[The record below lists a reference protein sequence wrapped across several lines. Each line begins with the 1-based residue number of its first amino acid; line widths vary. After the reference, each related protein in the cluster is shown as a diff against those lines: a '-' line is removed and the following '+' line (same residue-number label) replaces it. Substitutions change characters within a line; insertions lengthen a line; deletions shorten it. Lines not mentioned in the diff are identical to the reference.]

1 VDAPDGVSEETSAVT
16 PPPIRYPL
24 PTLILLVTLFLL
36 ARWGAELSRPLR
48 AALFTRWE
56 RARAGPPVPSS
67 SEPQRVAGP
76 IVRRALLL
84 HEDTPA
90 SALPGGP
97 PVETIRHR
105 MIADVYDVWP
115 LQGEPTHSRIGSRR
129 PIGWVAAADVL
140 PWDTRLV
147 IRTPEGKLTL
157 TDTPDGPAGAVVAVG
172 EVPLPVVTWTEGAI
186 RVAVWAPDR
195 PWTEVARLG
204 WVPMAEVPA
213 EAWGVWL
220 SRDEL
225 LALIRRTLA
234 ADSSEEAKT
243 SRMRAILGR
252 LADNQPIAATE
263 IEASRAALPAVVF
276 AVDAISPRQKGEML
290 ARLNEQW
297 TPDVSWSGLS
307 FRAIP
312 LSALP

>member
-1 VDAPDGVSEETSAVT
+1 MS

-24 PTLILLVTLFLL
+24 PTLVLLIALVVL
-36 ARWGAELSRPLR
+36 ARWGADLSRPLR
-48 AALFTRWE
+48 AALTARLE
-56 RARAGPPVPSS
+56 RAMAGPPVPSS

-84 HEDTPA
+84 HDDTPA

-97 PVETIRHR
+97 PVGTIRHR

-115 LQGEPTHSRIGSRR
+115 LKGELTHYRIGSRR

-147 IRTPEGKLTL
+147 IRAPEGKLAL
-157 TDTPDGPAGAVVAVG
+157 ADAPDGPAGAAVEVG
-172 EVPLPVVTWTEGAI
+172 AVPLPVVAWTEGAI

-195 PWTEVARLG
+195 PWAEVARLG
-204 WVPMAEVPA
+204 WVPLADVPA

-225 LALIRRTLA
+225 LALLRQVLSPA
-234 ADSSEEAKT
+234 AAAGAEVT
-243 SRMRAILGR
+243 RLRAILGR
-252 LADNQPIAATE
+252 LGENSPLTAADLKAAET
-263 IEASRAALPAVVF
+263 ALPAVAF
-276 AVDAISPRQKGEML
+276 AGAGRATPQKSEAL

-297 TPDVSWSGLS
+297 TPDASWSGLS

-312 LSALP
+312 FSAFP